1 MATIG
6 LKDILAIS
14 EQESAHHHH
23 YYIGVE
29 HLFIAL
35 TKLQNGLTNA
45 ILEYTGLE
53 PRFVRYSIRQTIGM
67 NENRRFWPGFRETPR
82 TSRVLKMAQK
92 YAGLHTPSE
101 RDLLLAIL
109 DEADSV
115 AVRVLQEVGADI
127 PKLRQ
132 IAANWSTKARAD
144 VPDVPIDGYVDL
156 NADER
161 RVLQR
166 MFRTHQRIVVER
178 ELAGS
183 YGNTRLLVVQPMRP
197 QRAEARVVVKI
208 DERSAILYEKRHYD
222 SYVKDT
228 LPPTTAR
235 VLDNPSLPED
245 SPLGGLKY
253 TLVQPLGSTN
263 PIDLRAFADHA
274 TPEDIGRLIQHSVYQ
289 SYAGAWWSQRQRY
302 RFGVWREYEHVLP
315 AALEI
320 AVMRPSTQTSYT
332 EISPL
337 GAWSRSEDIEIGQ
350 LVDLRDFTVQKVR
363 PDKGTVQLSA
373 GSGPEAVNRASK
385 VEVIGLG
392 DEVKEFRRGEL
403 VPRLTG
409 RVIRRRKEILLEQAQ
424 WLEPLFDLTEQ
435 NLPAPAP
442 LNSLPNPLLHV
453 NNFLERRVSG
463 YLSIIHGDLH
473 LGNILVGPAGDAWLV
488 DFALTREGHTLFD
501 WAVLEVSLL
510 CTVVGPRMPEGWDGV
525 WGTIRLLEAVNS
537 HNADLVPQGDPVAQA
552 LSPIITLRK
561 VVEVN
566 LARTQQWREYH
577 VALMLV
583 ALRGLSWKNSASLD
597 VRRLLFLTA
606 ALSVDYVLKAEKG
619 VFSTQGM
626 SELPTDGTGTRMPFD
641 PMGGDTPMYERDSP
655 EN

>member
-6 LKDILAIS
+6 LKDILAIA

-67 NENRRFWPGFRETPR
+67 NEDRRFWPGFRETPR
-82 TSRVLKMAQK
+82 ASRVLKMAQK

-115 AVRVLQEVGADI
+115 AVRVLQDVGADI

-132 IAANWSTKARAD
+132 IAANWSSKVRAD

-183 YGNTRLLVVQPMRP
+183 YGNTRLVVVQPMRP

-208 DERSAILYEKRHYD
+208 DERSTILYEKRHYD
-222 SYVKDT
+222 LYVKDT

-235 VLDNPSLPED
+235 LLDNPSLPED

-253 TLVQPLGSTN
+253 TLVQPIGSTN
-263 PIDLRAFADHA
+263 PIDLRGFADHA
-274 TPEDIGRLIQHSVYQ
+274 TPEDIGRLIEHSVYQ

-315 AALEI
+315 SALEV

-332 EISPL
+332 EVSPL
-337 GAWSRSEDIEIGQ
+337 GGWSRSEEIEIGQ

-363 PDKGTVQLSA
+363 PDRGTVQLSA

-392 DEVKEFRRGEL
+392 DDVKEFRRGEL
-403 VPRLTG
+403 VSRLTG

-424 WLEPLFDLTEQ
+424 WLEPPFDLTEQ
-435 NLPAPAP
+435 NIPAPAP
-442 LNSLPNPLLHV
+442 LHNLPNPLLHV
-453 NNFLERRVSG
+453 NNFLERRLSG

-510 CTVVGPRMPEGWDGV
+510 CTVVGPRIPEGWDGV
-525 WGTIRLLEAVNS
+525 GGAIRLLEAVNNY
-537 HNADLVPQGDPVAQA
+537 NADLLQVSDPVAQA
-552 LSPIITLRK
+552 LSPIITVRK
-561 VVEVN
+561 IIEVN
-566 LARTQQWREYH
+566 LARPHQWREYH
-577 VALMLV
+577 AGLMLV
-583 ALRGLSWKNSASLD
+583 ALRGLSWKNSTSVD

-606 ALSVDYVLKAEKG
+606 ALSTDFVLKSEKG
-619 VFSTQGM
+619 VFTTQGM

-641 PMGGDTPMYERDSP
+641 PMGGDTPMFERDSP